1 MHYSPPPPP
10 PPPSSAH
17 TLNQTT
23 ALLSILLPATFSVK
37 SFIARWQVIRSKLAI
52 LKSSLY
58 DISESTHWSENPL
71 LQTLLPG
78 LLSTLRRIQTLCD
91 QCTDSNC
98 TAGKL
103 LMQSDLDMAAGWL
116 SKQLDDLD
124 LLIRS
129 GVLCQSTAIV
139 LSQPAPGSSIEDLG
153 FFIRDLFTRL
163 QIGGVEFK
171 RKAMECLLQLL
182 VDDENAV
189 TVVASEGNIRYLVHL
204 LDVDDHREQ
213 AVSAVSLLACA
224 SEHSRKTVFEEGG
237 LGPLL
242 RILEFGSISSK
253 EKASVAIE
261 AITGD
266 IHNAWAIS
274 AYGGVPILL
283 DVCRSGS
290 LTAQSHAIGAIR
302 NVASAEDIRSCL
314 CEEDAVAVI
323 VQLLVSGSAAAQEKA
338 ANCIAIVTSSSKY
351 FGTLLIQEK
360 GLERLLHLL
369 HRSSNPDTLEYVLR
383 SIHSL
388 STSDS
393 VCRLLSSSST
403 FIIQIAELIDHGNL
417 TLQQISASILAKLF
431 INDCNKR
438 AVAGCMGS
446 LVKLMEF
453 VKPVGLQEA
462 AMQALTSLLTVK
474 QNRSYFTKDEKS
486 MTSLVQMLDPL
497 TESVPKKF
505 PVAVVYALMAGGSN
519 SRRKRLVD
527 AGAHNYLQLLSEM
540 EVVGAKKAL
549 QRLSGSRLKSIFTR
563 TWRE

>member
-1 MHYSPPPPP
+1 MHPPPPL
-10 PPPSSAH
+10 PSPAH
-17 TLNQTT
+17 TLHQTT
-23 ALLSILLPATFSVK
+23 ALLSVLLPASFSVN
-37 SFIARWQVIRSKLAI
+37 SFTARWQLIRSKLAV

-58 DISESTHWSENPL
+58 NISGSTHWSENPL
-71 LQTLLPG
+71 LQTLLPS

-139 LSQPAPGSSIEDLG
+139 LSQPAAGSSVEDLG
-153 FFIRDLFTRL
+153 FFVRDLFTRL

-182 VDDENAV
+182 VEDEYAV
-189 TVVASEGNIRYLVHL
+189 TVVASEGNIRYLVQL

-224 SEHSRKTVFEEGG
+224 SEQCRKTVFEEGG

-242 RILEFGSISSK
+242 RILESGSISSK

-266 IHNAWAIS
+266 IDNAWAIS

-290 LTAQSHAIGAIR
+290 LAAQSHAIGAIR
-302 NVASAEDIRSCL
+302 NVASVEDIRICL
-314 CEEDAVAVI
+314 CEEDAVEVI

-360 GLERLLHLL
+360 GLESLLHLL
-369 HRSSNPDTLEYVLR
+369 HRSSNPDTIEYALR
-383 SIHSL
+383 AIHSL

-403 FIIQIAELIDHGNL
+403 FVIQIAELIDHGNL
-417 TLQQISASILAKLF
+417 TLQQISASILAKLS
-431 INDCNKR
+431 INDGNKR
-438 AVAGCMGS
+438 AIAGCMAS
-446 LVKLMEF
+446 LIKLMEF

-486 MTSLVQMLDPL
+486 MMSLVQMLDPL

-519 SRRKRLVD
+519 SCRKRLVD
-527 AGAHNYLQLLSEM
+527 AGAYNYLQLLSEM
-540 EVVGAKKAL
+540 EVAGAKKVL
-549 QRLSGSRLKSIFTR
+549 QRLSGSRLKNIFTR
-563 TWRE
+563 NWRE